1 MSSQSAT
8 TTTTRA
14 SSQQQPTPAPRP
26 TILCFHGAGTNGLIF
41 RLQARGLVRS
51 LAPHFHFEFLDAP
64 FEAACPGPGVG
75 PVFQDLAPFRRWH
88 CDGSAVDQFDLAGAE
103 VVRERRVVRRLVRDA
118 LSPPPPQRE
127 EQEKGQEGQRLGY
140 TPKSES
146 GPGVAVAAGGGR
158 GRVVGVLGF
167 SQGTRVATG
176 VCLDA
181 ELGASVQFAVL
192 IAGTCPALMLT
203 DYVDAGG
210 DDGGDGC
217 PADCSADSPVS
228 PSPSPPSASSSTSEL
243 TEEVESPKDC
253 IAIPSVHVQGLR
265 DPWLA
270 DSKRLLRTCY
280 KAERAVVVEFAGAH
294 QVPTALGDVKRV
306 AAAVLEVW
314 KGVGSREE

>member
-14 SSQQQPTPAPRP
+14 SSQQQPSPAPRP

-118 LSPPPPQRE
+118 LSPPPSQRK
-127 EQEKGQEGQRLGY
+127 EQEKGQEGPRLGY

-146 GPGVAVAAGGGR
+146 EPGVAAAAGGK

-203 DYVDAGG
+203 DYADA
-210 DDGGDGC
+210 GGDGC
-217 PADCSADSPVS
+217 PADCSAESPVS
-228 PSPSPPSASSSTSEL
+228 PSPSSSTFEL

-294 QVPTALGDVKRV
+294 QVPTALGDVERV

-314 KGVGSREE
+314 KSAQRSEMQ